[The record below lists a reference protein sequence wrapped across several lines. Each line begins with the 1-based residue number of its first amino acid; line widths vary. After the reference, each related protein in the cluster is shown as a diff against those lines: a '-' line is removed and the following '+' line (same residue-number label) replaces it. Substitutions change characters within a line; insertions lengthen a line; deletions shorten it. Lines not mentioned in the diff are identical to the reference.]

1 MKICWDNL
9 EKFNI
14 FLSKRGNFRNI
25 VKKETYYLKVCP
37 TCDEEFLG
45 KMKSECCSYYCS
57 RKGKKFSEEH
67 KRKLSEAKK
76 GKNHPMYGKTHSE
89 KSKKN
94 MSEAQKGKNHPMY
107 GKHHSEKTRQK
118 MSESHKGKI
127 LSEDT
132 KKKLSESQKGK
143 NHPNWKGGVWKLNIP
158 LYDTYASQ
166 LNWCEN
172 VRRNKENINILEV
185 KCAYCGKWFIPKRS
199 SIINRI
205 QLIKGN
211 KHHMG
216 EERFYCSEHCKKCC
230 PVYGKTAETLMKED
244 AVRSGR
250 DPWWEMVREVQPQL
264 RQMVFE
270 RDGYKCIK
278 CGSKEF
284 LHCHHKE
291 GILWEPLQSADIDM
305 CITVCKDCHME
316 IHKIEGCKPSDMRCN
331 PEEKE

>member
-14 FLSKRGNFRNI
+14 FLSKRGNFYSKN
-25 VKKETYYLKVCP
+25 KNCTYYYQDKCFSCKDP
-37 TCDEEFLG
+37 FL
-45 KMKSECCSYYCS
+45 S
-57 RKGKKFSEEH
+57 RKKIALTCSKKCYGNYFSGENNNFYGKK
-67 KRKLSEAKK
+67 
-76 GKNHPMYGKTHSE
+76 
-89 KSKKN
+89 
-94 MSEAQKGKNHPMY
+94 
-107 GKHHSEKTRQK
+107 HSEKTKEIWRRK
-118 MSESHKGKI
+118 FKDKTWEELYGNDKSKI
-127 LSEDT
+127 MKENIS
-132 KKKLSESQKGK
+132 KSGSK
-143 NHPNWKGGVWKLNIP
+143 NPSWKGGYGNIP
-158 LYDTYASQ
+158 LYDTFVNQ
-166 LNWCEN
+166 IDWCEE
-172 VRRNKENINILEV
+172 VRRNKEDQKILEV
-185 KCAYCGKWFIPKRS
+185 KCAYCGRWYIPS
-199 SIINRI
+199 LYSINSRIKSINSNY
-205 QLIKGN
+205 KG
-211 KHHMG
+211 
-216 EERFYCSEHCKKCC
+216 ESRFYCSDHCKKCC

-305 CITVCKDCHME
+305 CITVCKYCHMV

-331 PEEKE
+331 PEEKG